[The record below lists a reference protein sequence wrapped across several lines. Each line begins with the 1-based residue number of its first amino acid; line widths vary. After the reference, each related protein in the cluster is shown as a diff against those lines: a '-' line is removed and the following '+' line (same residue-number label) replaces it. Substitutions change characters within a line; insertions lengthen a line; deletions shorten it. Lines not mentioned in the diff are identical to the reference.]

1 MAIHSYSVVQISLTA
16 SFLRG
21 FQKLI
26 RFQTL
31 KRSQT
36 QTLTDDLNDHWK
48 ATILKTFLSRAIQ
61 ET

>member
-1 MAIHSYSVVQISLTA
+1 MAINSYSVVQISLTA

-26 RFQTL
+26 RFQML
-31 KRSQT
+31 K
-36 QTLTDDLNDHWK
+36 LKGDLNDHWK